1 MNQIISIE
9 NLGDALDMLYDARY
23 KWFDIGLA
31 LKVNYSTL
39 KTIEK
44 EQLNNQDSSL
54 REMLAYRIQSGDSL
68 TWCDLSDCLTQPSV
82 GKKEL
87 AERIKTLK
95 CK

>member
-1 MNQIISIE
+1 
-9 NLGDALDMLYDARY
+9 MLYDARY

-54 REMLAYRIQSGDSL
+54 REMLAHRIQSGDSL
-68 TWCDLSDCLTQPSV
+68 TWSDLSDCLRHPSV
-82 GKKEL
+82 RQNEL
-87 AERIKTLK
+87 ADRIKTLK
-95 CK
+95 GK